1 MNAFTVA
8 AEMLGD
14 LELTSGQR
22 AQLRAINHKYFQE
35 VYTLLQPTG
44 EEAHRAGAQ
53 TEAGSTPAEPSL
65 TAQQTDGLR
74 AMLERDVRDLLT
86 PAQRAR
92 LDRERAP

>member
-8 AEMLGD
+8 AEMLGG

-35 VYTLLQPTG
+35 VYTLLHPPG
-44 EEAHRAGAQ
+44 EEARGAAVQTDAGVPP
-53 TEAGSTPAEPSL
+53 TEPSL
-65 TAQQTDGLR
+65 TAQQTDALR

-86 PAQRAR
+86 PDQRAR